1 MLQELDVKEVGRMSE
16 LDMPMKEEV
25 KEVYRMMTEGKD
37 RIKCKLKTYRSG
49 SEVLVVYKYDQTLN
63 RYCIYHTVQLY

>member
-1 MLQELDVKEVGRMSE
+1 MLQELDVKEVGRISE
-16 LDMPMKEEV
+16 LNMPTKEEV
-25 KEVYRMMTEGKD
+25 KKVYEMLAEGKE
-37 RIKCKLKTYRSG
+37 RLKCKLKKYRNG